1 MLLYLSESKI
11 YNLYNEARLKNKRS
25 TFSLSTLKVALR
37 VVEGEVKKEE
47 ADALA
52 ELNKILRWKNVK
64 KITKATISSDLEAG
78 ILYECDGTMHW
89 KKTRP
94 TNTGT
99 IITFEFYTNP
109 NSKLNFVLDIDNPT
123 FSELLLTCSMKNFAF
138 MDFADQNRLEPNSLG
153 DILISA
159 DISLEV
165 RAIFELFIIDREKGS
180 LLGAPVIIYTDK
192 TK

>member
-89 KKTRP
+89 HDYY
-94 TNTGT
+94 
-99 IITFEFYTNP
+99 F
-109 NSKLNFVLDIDNPT
+109 
-123 FSELLLTCSMKNFAF
+123 
-138 MDFADQNRLEPNSLG
+138 
-153 DILISA
+153 
-159 DISLEV
+159 
-165 RAIFELFIIDREKGS
+165 
-180 LLGAPVIIYTDK
+180 
-192 TK
+192 